1 MNNDGTVASEQKISD
16 TAGNFGGAL
25 DNGDIFGGSVA
36 SIGDLDGDGV
46 PDLAVGAQLDDDGG
60 TNSARGAVWILFM
73 NSDGTVASHEKI
85 SDTAGNFGGALD
97 NGDIFG
103 GSVASIGDL
112 DGDGVPDLAV
122 GAQLD
127 DDGGTNSARGAV
139 WILFMNSDG
148 TVASHEKI
156 SDTAGNF
163 GGALDNGD
171 IFGGSV
177 ASIGDLDGDG
187 VPDLAVGAQLDD
199 DGGTNSARGAVWI
212 LFMNSDGTVA
222 SHEKISDTAGNFG
235 GDLDILDRFGTSVA
249 VIGDLDGDGVPDLAV
264 GAQGDDDGGTTNSSD
279 RGAVWILFMD
289 EFLLAEHDDNLTAR
303 ADDIDAG
310 IAAIEAKL
318 DARLDEAISSRAST
332 GDAAAIEAKLDARLD
347 EAISSRASSG
357 DLSDHDADIKQAILD
372 HINQSQGISGDFAA
386 LVQNVIELKRVHL
399 QVIEVKEKKRYLLVA
414 TEVGL
419 PVDVSLLPVGGVRV
433 SDLKG
438 NPISLVDVTS
448 NAVGTNVTGTGIL
461 DVQINLP
468 DNLEEDAKLF
478 EFQVVHDHGGGLLHF
493 GTIAVHRG
501 AGDDDDN

>member
-1 MNNDGTVASEQKISD
+1 MFSVQSQRRLARRPNSRTCVVLRDITGNEPRLQFQKISDTEGSFAGALDNSDNFGRSVASIGDLDGDGVTDLAVGANGDDDGGNSRGAVWILFMNSDGTVDSEQKISDTQGNFGGTLDNFDRFGISVASIGDLDGDGVPDLAVGADRDHDGGDFRGAVWILFMNNDGTVASEQKISD

-36 SIGDLDGDGV
+36 S
-46 PDLAVGAQLDDDGG
+46 
-60 TNSARGAVWILFM
+60 
-73 NSDGTVASHEKI
+73 
-85 SDTAGNFGGALD
+85 
-97 NGDIFG
+97 
-103 GSVASIGDL
+103 
-112 DGDGVPDLAV
+112 
-122 GAQLD
+122 
-127 DDGGTNSARGAV
+127 
-139 WILFMNSDG
+139 
-148 TVASHEKI
+148 
-156 SDTAGNF
+156 
-163 GGALDNGD
+163 
-171 IFGGSV
+171 
-177 ASIGDLDGDG
+177 
-187 VPDLAVGAQLDD
+187 
-199 DGGTNSARGAVWI
+199 
-212 LFMNSDGTVA
+212 
-222 SHEKISDTAGNFG
+222 
-235 GDLDILDRFGTSVA
+235 
-249 VIGDLDGDGVPDLAV
+249 IGDLDGDGVPDLAV

-461 DVQINLP
+461 DVHINLP
-468 DNLEEDAKLF
+468 NNLEEDAKLF